1 MSGALIGLSDLV
13 LYLDECIRDGHA
25 DATLIPWNEER
36 SATKAIADARAAFEV
51 GGWEWNIIL
60 EQLEKRG
67 WYAWFRSQG
76 VLASPIIQWGRV
88 SHTPTYESPNKQFSL
103 F

>member
-1 MSGALIGLSDLV
+1 MRELTQAEFVAGIE
-13 LYLDECIRDGHA
+13 ECVRDGIA
-25 DATLIPWNEER
+25 NATLIPWDSSRDANR
-36 SATKAIADARAAFEV
+36 SIAETCAAFEAA
-51 GGWEWNIIL
+51 GWQWNIIL
-60 EQLEKRG
+60 EQLEKNG

-88 SHTPTYESPNKQFSL
+88 STTPKYESPNKQFSL

>member
-1 MSGALIGLSDLV
+1 MHKITLAELV
-13 LYLDECIRDGHA
+13 AVVDESIRDGKGHA
-25 DATLIPWNEER
+25 MCIPWNDEHNANR
-36 SATKAIADARAAFEV
+36 AIAESCAAFEAD
-51 GGWEWNIIL
+51 GWRWNLIL
-60 EQLEKRG
+60 EQLEKGG

-88 SHTPTYESPNKQFSL
+88 STTPQYESPNKQFSL

>member
-1 MSGALIGLSDLV
+1 MTVTDLNKLLIEV
-13 LYLDECIRDGHA
+13 VEECVRDGKGN
-25 DATLIPWNEER
+25 ATLVPWADGYDANR
-36 SATKAIADARAAFEV
+36 AIAECCAAFEAS
-51 GGWEWNIIL
+51 GWQWNIIL
-60 EQLEKRG
+60 EQLEKNG

-88 SHTPTYESPNKQFSL
+88 STTPKYESPNKQFSL

>member
-1 MSGALIGLSDLV
+1 MRQITLAEFVAGIEECVSDG
-13 LYLDECIRDGHA
+13 IA
-25 DATLIPWNEER
+25 NATLIPWDETHNANR
-36 SATKAIADARAAFEV
+36 AIAESCAAFEAA
-51 GGWEWNIIL
+51 GWQWNIIL
-60 EQLEKRG
+60 EQLEKGG

-88 SHTPTYESPNKQFSL
+88 STTPKYEPPNKQFSL